1 MLEPERGDI
10 GEGVFPEV
18 AQSLRDEEQD
28 DRPAYK
34 PADRIDQ
41 SVEAGGEDE
50 PGNTEERR
58 RRHVVAG
65 DRKPV
70 LESRDPAACGVEV
83 RRGSGSAR
91 GPFRDAERR
100 RDEDEEHDDRA
111 DVETLPVATFD
122 RAGREYI
129 TEPAGEQEQP
139 EPGEE
144 TIERAHHFIFS
155 MIWRVIGSNLAFARR
170 T

>member
-1 MLEPERGDI
+1 AAGD
-10 GEGVFPEV
+10 GNPVRNPGTP
-18 AQSLRDEEQD
+18 
-28 DRPAYK
+28 PAGG
-34 PADRIDQ
+34 
-41 SVEAGGEDE
+41 VEA
-50 PGNTEERR
+50 PRR
-58 RRHVVAG
+58 
-65 DRKPV
+65 
-70 LESRDPAACGVEV
+70 S
-83 RRGSGSAR
+83 SSAR

-111 DVETLPVATFD
+111 DVEALPVATFD

-155 MIWRVIGSNLAFARR
+155 MICRIMGSNLAFARC